1 MGAIN
6 PDAFREARIIN
17 AMKIAYNKSIEE
29 QKQFYRLAIEL
40 CEHYGYGIKDIEKI
54 VSNKL

>member
-1 MGAIN
+1 MPAID
-6 PDAFREARIIN
+6 PDKFREARIIN
-17 AMKIAYNKSIEE
+17 SMKMAYNKSIEE

-54 VSNKL
+54 VQGKV